1 MIARDRDIDLFSE
14 LEGVGRMQKSLRM
27 LAREP
32 DPGVRNT
39 DVPQAGLGIRS
50 SFGPPLAAGRRI
62 GA

>member
-39 DVPQAGLGIRS
+39 DVPQAGLGIRP
-50 SFGPPLAAGRRI
+50 SFGLP
-62 GA
+62 